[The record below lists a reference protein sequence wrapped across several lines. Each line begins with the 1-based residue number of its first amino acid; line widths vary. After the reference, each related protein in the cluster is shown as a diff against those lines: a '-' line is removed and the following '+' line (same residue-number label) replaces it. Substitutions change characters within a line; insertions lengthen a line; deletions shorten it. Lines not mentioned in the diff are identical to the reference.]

1 MEISTNRGIDYRALL
16 LYCPIVPYNYASVS
30 FLLDDISESIMTLL
44 IILGNLSLGLKVIK
58 SALQA
63 NFQVY
68 FFFQHQDIFSL
79 HLSIKYRRRFFKDEI
94 RGDSSKKGG

>member
-1 MEISTNRGIDYRALL
+1 MNRGIDHRALL

-44 IILGNLSLGLKVIK
+44 IILGNLSFGLKVTK

-63 NFQVY
+63 NFQV
-68 FFFQHQDIFSL
+68 FFFFFFSTRTYSP
-79 HLSIKYRRRFFKDEI
+79 SIYLLNTGEDFVRMR
-94 RGDSSKKGG
+94 

>member
-1 MEISTNRGIDYRALL
+1 MNRGIDHRALL

-44 IILGNLSLGLKVIK
+44 IILGNLSFGLKVTK

-63 NFQVY
+63 NFQVFFF

-79 HLSIKYRRRFFKDEI
+79 HLSFKYRRRFCKDEI